1 MPDTLDP
8 HVVRPESATAGD
20 SACGASEEKGPPD
33 FIK

>member
-1 MPDTLDP
+1 MTDILDP
-8 HVVRPESATAGD
+8 HVARPESTTAGD